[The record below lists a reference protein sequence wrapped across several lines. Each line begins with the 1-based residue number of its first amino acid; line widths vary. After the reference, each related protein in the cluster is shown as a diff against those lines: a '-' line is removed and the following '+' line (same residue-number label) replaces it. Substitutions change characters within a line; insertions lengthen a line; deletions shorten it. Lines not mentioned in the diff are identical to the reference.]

1 MDGGVLVVFHSKVTF
16 TTRPAFGTYNNGV
29 EYNLVASGAG
39 ALIMDRAFELL
50 TS

>member
-29 EYNLVASGAG
+29 EYNLVPVP
-39 ALIMDRAFELL
+39 LL
-50 TS
+50 WIGRLNF